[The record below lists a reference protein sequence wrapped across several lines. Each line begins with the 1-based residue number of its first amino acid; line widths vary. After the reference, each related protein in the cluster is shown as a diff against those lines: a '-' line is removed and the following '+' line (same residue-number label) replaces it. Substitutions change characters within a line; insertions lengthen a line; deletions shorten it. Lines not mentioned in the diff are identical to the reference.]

1 MNIDINFTHK
11 FARGICNIIN
21 FNAATFWSFAQITQY
36 DDAFFTNIPVKGKD
50 ITKFQFKICFIE
62 TDLSKAHVKAIEQDL
77 ENYVRELDLQH
88 FNYSI
93 DVLAKMLV
101 NTNFDV
107 DSLMAEKRVIISK
120 TRKESELS
128 ITGIKDDV
136 AGAISFIR
144 TLDSN
149 YKPISLTIPFSESS
163 VLFSRFKEQSTKF
176 VPSTIVKVYQR
187 DSVTLVGD
195 EKTVTKIQDDIL
207 QFKKS

>member
-1 MNIDINFTHK
+1 
-11 FARGICNIIN
+11 
-21 FNAATFWSFAQITQY
+21 
-36 DDAFFTNIPVKGKD
+36 
-50 ITKFQFKICFIE
+50 
-62 TDLSKAHVKAIEQDL
+62 
-77 ENYVRELDLQH
+77 
-88 FNYSI
+88 
-93 DVLAKMLV
+93 MLV

-163 VLFSRFKEQSTKF
+163 VLFSRFK
-176 VPSTIVKVYQR
+176 
-187 DSVTLVGD
+187 D
-195 EKTVTKIQDDIL
+195 
-207 QFKKS
+207 